1 MEKWLSELS
10 DRKDIAIALYARF
23 PTEMA
28 YGNHVIQIAKA
39 FSKNNCNVNIY
50 YPKTY
55 NSKTLKETPEEYYG
69 QIRNVNYV
77 MIDNRDITSYKIYN
91 LLPSILKKL
100 LFSLSTFMW
109 AKKLKNNQGET
120 IIWSTNPNILYI
132 AQKFFDKIIYE
143 KHGEAKYIQK
153 FSISKIKK
161 NKNSLLV
168 GVTQES
174 FNELFGSI
182 NQPLYLPNGVDE
194 DLFKVLNVDKNENI
208 TIGYLGMLETY
219 GVDKGVLESV
229 KKIDN
234 LNNKYFLNTK
244 VIGGPEH
251 KLQELKHYI
260 DTSKFKDRYFIS
272 SVVPHKE
279 VPNLLN
285 QFDIGIVPYP
295 DNQHMTKYASPMK
308 IFEMAACGVPIL
320 ASDINSHKELKDFKL
335 GILYFEHNNFYDFSI
350 KLEEL
355 ITNDSLRSELSRKS
369 LLNIDK
375 LFWSKRIYTI
385 LQSARSS
392 TG

>member
-120 IIWSTNPNILYI
+120 IVWSTNPNILYI

-234 LNNKYFLNTK
+234 LNNKYFLNTQ

-251 KLQELKHYI
+251 KLQELKHYV

>member
-39 FSKNNCNVNIY
+39 FSGNNCNVNIY

-120 IIWSTNPNILYI
+120 IVWSTNPNILYI

-279 VPNLLN
+279 VPSLLN

-355 ITNDSLRSELSRKS
+355 ITNDSLRNELSNKS

>member
-69 QIRNVNYV
+69 QIRNVNFV

-194 DLFKVLNVDKNENI
+194 DLFKILNVDKNENI

-335 GILYFEHNNFYDFSI
+335 GILYFEHNNFYDFSM

-355 ITNDSLRSELSRKS
+355 ITNDSLRFELSNKS

-385 LQSARSS
+385 LKSARSS

>member
-39 FSKNNCNVNIY
+39 FSKNNCTVNIY

-91 LLPSILKKL
+91 LLPSIFKKL

-109 AKKLKNNQGET
+109 AKKLKNNQGEA

-194 DLFKVLNVDKNENI
+194 GLFKVLDVNKNENI

-219 GVDKGVLESV
+219 GIDKGVLESV

-251 KLQELKHYI
+251 KLQELKHYV

-272 SVVPHKE
+272 SVVPHKD

-335 GILYFEHNNFYDFSI
+335 GILYFEHNNFYDFSM

-355 ITNDSLRSELSRKS
+355 ITNDSLRSELSNKS

>member
-120 IIWSTNPNILYI
+120 IVWSTNPNILYI

-194 DLFKVLNVDKNENI
+194 DLFKILNVDKNENI

-335 GILYFEHNNFYDFSI
+335 GILYFEHNNFYDFSM

-355 ITNDSLRSELSRKS
+355 ITNDSLRSELSNKS

>member
-39 FSKNNCNVNIY
+39 FSKNNCTVNIY

-91 LLPSILKKL
+91 LLPSIFKKL

-109 AKKLKNNQGET
+109 AKKLKNNQGEA

-194 DLFKVLNVDKNENI
+194 DLFKVLDVDKNENI

-251 KLQELKHYI
+251 KLQQLKHYV

-272 SVVPHKE
+272 SVVPHKD

-335 GILYFEHNNFYDFSI
+335 GILYFEHNNFYDFSM

-355 ITNDSLRSELSRKS
+355 ITNDSLRSELSNKS

>member
-1 MEKWLSELS
+1 MK
-10 DRKDIAIALYARF
+10 KDIAIALYARF

-50 YPKTY
+50 YPQTY
-55 NSKTLKETPEEYYG
+55 NSKTIKETPEEYYG
-69 QIRNVNYV
+69 QIKNVNYKMV
-77 MIDNRDITSYKIYN
+77 SNRDFTSYKIYN
-91 LLPSILKKL
+91 LLPSIFKKL

-109 AKKLKNNQGET
+109 ARKLKNNKGET

-132 AQKFFDKIIYE
+132 VQKFFDKIIYE

-161 NKNSLLV
+161 NKNALMV

-194 DLFKVLNVDKNENI
+194 EVFKVLDVEKNANI

-219 GVDKGVLESV
+219 GVDKGILESI

-244 VIGGPEH
+244 VTGGPEH
-251 KLQELKHYI
+251 KLQEIKNYV
-260 DTSKFKDRYFIS
+260 DTSLFKDRFFIS
-272 SVVPHKE
+272 SVVPHKK
-279 VPNLLN
+279 VPGLLN

-320 ASDINSHKELKDFKL
+320 ASDINSHKELEDLNL
-335 GILYFEHNNFYDFSI
+335 GIMYFEHNNFYDFSM

-355 ITNDSLRSELSRKS
+355 ITNDSLRSELSSKS

-385 LQSARSS
+385 LQSVRSS

>member
-28 YGNHVIQIAKA
+28 YGNHIIQIAKA

-55 NSKTLKETPEEYYG
+55 NSKTLNETPEEYYG

-91 LLPSILKKL
+91 LLPSIFKKL

-109 AKKLKNNQGET
+109 AKKLKNNQGEA

-194 DLFKVLNVDKNENI
+194 GLFKVLDVNKNENI

-219 GVDKGVLESV
+219 GIDKGVLESV

-244 VIGGPEH
+244 VIGGPED
-251 KLQELKHYI
+251 KLQEIKDYV

-320 ASDINSHKELKDFKL
+320 ASDINSHKELEDFKL
-335 GILYFEHNNFYDFSI
+335 GILYFEHNNFYDFSM

-355 ITNDSLRSELSRKS
+355 ITNDSLRSELSNKS

-385 LQSARSS
+385 LKSARSS

>member
-39 FSKNNCNVNIY
+39 FSGNNCNVNIY

-91 LLPSILKKL
+91 LLPSIFKKL

-120 IIWSTNPNILYI
+120 IVWSTNPNILYI

-161 NKNSLLV
+161 NKNALLV

-194 DLFKVLNVDKNENI
+194 GLFKVLDVNKNENI

-219 GVDKGVLESV
+219 GIDKGVLESV
-229 KKIDN
+229 KKIDH

-251 KLQELKHYI
+251 KLQEIKDYV
-260 DTSKFKDRYFIS
+260 DSSKFKDRYLIS
-272 SVVPHKE
+272 SVVPHKD
-279 VPNLLN
+279 VPSLLN

-335 GILYFEHNNFYDFSI
+335 GILYFEHNNFYDFSM

-355 ITNDSLRSELSRKS
+355 ITNDSLRSELSSKS

>member
-1 MEKWLSELS
+1 MEKWLSKLS
-10 DRKDIAIALYARF
+10 DKKDIAIALYARF

-28 YGNHVIQIAKA
+28 YGNHVMQIAKA

-69 QIRNVNYV
+69 QIKNVNYV
-77 MIDNRDITSYKIYN
+77 MVSNRDLTSYKIYN

-109 AKKLKNNQGET
+109 ARKLKNNQGET

-132 AQKFFDKIIYE
+132 VQKFFDKIIYE

-161 NKNSLLV
+161 NKNALMV

-174 FNELFGSI
+174 FNELIGSI
-182 NQPLYLPNGVDE
+182 NQPLHLPNGVDE
-194 DLFKVLNVDKNENI
+194 DVFKVLDVDKNANI

-219 GVDKGVLESV
+219 GVDKGVLESI
-229 KKIDN
+229 KKIDI

-251 KLQELKHYI
+251 KLQEIKNYV
-260 DTSKFKDRYFIS
+260 DTSIFKDRFFIN

-320 ASDINSHKELKDFKL
+320 ASDINSHKELKDLKL
-335 GILYFEHNNFYDFSI
+335 GIMYFEHNNFHDFSM

-355 ITNDSLRSELSRKS
+355 ITNDSLRSELSNKS

-375 LFWSKRIYTI
+375 LFWSKRINTI

>member
-39 FSKNNCNVNIY
+39 FSKNNCTVNIY

-91 LLPSILKKL
+91 LLPSIFKKL

-194 DLFKVLNVDKNENI
+194 GLFKVLDVNKNENI

-219 GVDKGVLESV
+219 GIDKGVLESV

-251 KLQELKHYI
+251 KLQELKHYV

-272 SVVPHKE
+272 SVVPHKD

-320 ASDINSHKELKDFKL
+320 ASDINSHKELEDFKL

-355 ITNDSLRSELSRKS
+355 ITNDSLRSELSNKS

>member
-39 FSKNNCNVNIY
+39 FSGNNCNVNIY

-120 IIWSTNPNILYI
+120 IVWSTNPNILYI

-251 KLQELKHYI
+251 KLQELKDYV

>member
-120 IIWSTNPNILYI
+120 IVWSTNPNILYI

-182 NQPLYLPNGVDE
+182 NQPLYLPNVVDE
-194 DLFKVLNVDKNENI
+194 GLFKVLDVNKNENI

-219 GVDKGVLESV
+219 GIDKGVLESV

-234 LNNKYFLNTK
+234 LNNKYFLNTQ

-251 KLQELKHYI
+251 KLQELKHYV

-355 ITNDSLRSELSRKS
+355 ITNDSLRNELSNKS

>member
-1 MEKWLSELS
+1 MTELSE
-10 DRKDIAIALYARF
+10 KENIAIALYARF

-55 NSKTLKETPEEYYG
+55 NSKTLKETPEQYYG
-69 QIRNVNYV
+69 QIKNVDYV
-77 MIDNRDITSYKIYN
+77 MVNNRDLTSYKIYK
-91 LLPSILKKL
+91 LLPSIIQKF
-100 LFSLSTFMW
+100 LFTLSTFMW
-109 AKKLKNNQGET
+109 AKKLKYNKGET

-161 NKNSLLV
+161 NKNAQVV
-168 GVTQES
+168 GVTKES
-174 FNELFGSI
+174 FNELSDSI

-194 DLFKVLNVDKNENI
+194 EMFKVLDVNKNSNI

-219 GVDKGVLESV
+219 GVDKGVLESI
-229 KKIDN
+229 KKIDK
-234 LNNKYFLNTK
+234 LNNKYFLHTK

-251 KLQELKHYI
+251 KLQEIKHYLN
-260 DTSKFKDRYFIS
+260 TSEFKDRFSIS

-279 VPNLLN
+279 VPILLN

-295 DNQHMTKYASPMK
+295 DSQHMSKYASPMK

-320 ASDINSHKELKDFKL
+320 ASDINSHRELEDLHL
-335 GILYFEHNNFYDFSI
+335 GIIYFEHNNFYDFSK

-355 ITNDSLRSELSRKS
+355 ISNDSLRSELSDKS
-369 LLNIDK
+369 LLRIKK
-375 LFWSKRIYTI
+375 LFWSKRIYRI
-385 LQSARSS
+385 LESARSS
-392 TG
+392 NG

>member
-1 MEKWLSELS
+1 MEKWLSALS
-10 DRKDIAIALYARF
+10 PKVDVAIALYARF

-55 NSKTLKETPEEYYG
+55 NSKTLKETPEQYYG
-69 QIRNVNYV
+69 QIKNVNYV
-77 MIDNRDITSYKIYN
+77 MVNNTDLTSYKIYE
-91 LLPSILKKL
+91 LLPSIIQKV
-100 LFSLSTFMW
+100 LFSLSTFIW
-109 AKKLKNNQGET
+109 ARKLKNNQGEK

-132 AQKFFDKIIYE
+132 AHKFFNKIIYE

-153 FSISKIKK
+153 FSITKIKK
-161 NKNSLLV
+161 NKNALMV
-168 GVTQES
+168 GVTKES
-174 FNELFGSI
+174 FNELSDSI
-182 NQPLYLPNGVDE
+182 NQALYLPNGVDE
-194 DLFKVLNVDKNENI
+194 DVFKVVNVIKNKNM

-219 GVDKGVLESV
+219 GVDKGVLESIR
-229 KKIDN
+229 KIDE

-251 KLQELKHYI
+251 KLQEIKNYL
-260 DTSKFKDRYFIS
+260 DASEFKDRFSINP
-272 SVVPHKE
+272 VVPHKE
-279 VPNLLN
+279 VPHLLN

-320 ASDINSHKELKDFKL
+320 ASDIDSHKELGDLEL
-335 GILYFEHNNFYDFSI
+335 GIIYFEHNNFYDFSK

-355 ITNDSLRSELSRKS
+355 ITNDSLRNELSSKS
-369 LLNIDK
+369 LLSIKK
-375 LFWSKRIYTI
+375 LFWSKRIHTI
-385 LQSARSS
+385 LESARSS

>member
-1 MEKWLSELS
+1 MEKWLSKLS
-10 DRKDIAIALYARF
+10 DKKDIAIALYARF

-28 YGNHVIQIAKA
+28 YGNHVMQIAKA

-69 QIRNVNYV
+69 QIKNVNYV
-77 MIDNRDITSYKIYN
+77 MVSNRDLTSYKIYN

-109 AKKLKNNQGET
+109 ARKLKNNQGET

-132 AQKFFDKIIYE
+132 VQKFFDKIIYE

-161 NKNSLLV
+161 NKNALMV

-174 FNELFGSI
+174 FNELIGSI
-182 NQPLYLPNGVDE
+182 NQPLHLPNGVDE
-194 DLFKVLNVDKNENI
+194 DVFKVLDVDKNANI

-219 GVDKGVLESV
+219 GVDKGVLESI
-229 KKIDN
+229 KKIDI

-251 KLQELKHYI
+251 KLQEIKNYV
-260 DTSKFKDRYFIS
+260 DTSIFKDRFFIN

-320 ASDINSHKELKDFKL
+320 ASDINSHKELKDLKL
-335 GILYFEHNNFYDFSI
+335 GIMYFEHNNFHDFSI

-355 ITNDSLRSELSRKS
+355 ITNDSLRSELSNKS

-375 LFWSKRIYTI
+375 LFWSKRINTI

>member
-39 FSKNNCNVNIY
+39 FSGNNCNVNIY

-55 NSKTLKETPEEYYG
+55 NSKTLNETPEEYYG
-69 QIRNVNYV
+69 QIRNVNFV

-91 LLPSILKKL
+91 LLPSIFKKL

-194 DLFKVLNVDKNENI
+194 GLFKVLDVNKNENI

-219 GVDKGVLESV
+219 GIDKGVLESV

-234 LNNKYFLNTK
+234 LNNKYFLNTQ

-251 KLQELKHYI
+251 KLQELKHYV

-320 ASDINSHKELKDFKL
+320 ASDINSHKELEDFKL

-355 ITNDSLRSELSRKS
+355 ITNDSLRSELSNKS

>member
-1 MEKWLSELS
+1 MEKWLSALS
-10 DRKDIAIALYARF
+10 PKVDVAIALYARF

-55 NSKTLKETPEEYYG
+55 NRKTLKETPEQYYG
-69 QIRNVNYV
+69 QIKNVNYV
-77 MIDNRDITSYKIYN
+77 MVNNTDLTSYKIYE
-91 LLPSILKKL
+91 LLPSIIQKVI
-100 LFSLSTFMW
+100 FSLSTFIW
-109 AKKLKNNQGET
+109 ARKLKNNQGEK

-132 AQKFFDKIIYE
+132 AHKFFNKIIYE

-153 FSISKIKK
+153 FSITKIKK
-161 NKNSLLV
+161 NKNALMV
-168 GVTQES
+168 GVTKES
-174 FNELFGSI
+174 FNELSDSI
-182 NQPLYLPNGVDE
+182 NQALYLPNGVDE
-194 DLFKVLNVDKNENI
+194 DVFKVVNVNKNKNM

-219 GVDKGVLESV
+219 GVDKGVLESIR
-229 KKIDN
+229 KIDE

-251 KLQELKHYI
+251 KLQEIKNYL
-260 DTSKFKDRYFIS
+260 DASEFKDRFSINP
-272 SVVPHKE
+272 VVPHKE
-279 VPNLLN
+279 VPHLLN

-320 ASDINSHKELKDFKL
+320 ASDIDSHKELGDLKL
-335 GILYFEHNNFYDFSI
+335 GIIYFEHNNFYDFSK

-355 ITNDSLRSELSRKS
+355 ITNDSLRNELSSKS
-369 LLNIDK
+369 LLSIKK
-375 LFWSKRIYTI
+375 LFWSKRIHTI
-385 LQSARSS
+385 LESARSS

>member
-91 LLPSILKKL
+91 LLPSIFKKL

-161 NKNSLLV
+161 NKNALLV

-194 DLFKVLNVDKNENI
+194 GLFKVLDVNKNANI

-229 KKIDN
+229 KKIN
-234 LNNKYFLNTK
+234 HLNNKYFLNTK

-251 KLQELKHYI
+251 KLQEIKNYV
-260 DTSKFKDRYFIS
+260 DTSIFKDRFFIN

-320 ASDINSHKELKDFKL
+320 ASDINSHKELKDLKI
-335 GILYFEHNNFYDFSI
+335 GIMYIEHNNFHDFSM

-355 ITNDSLRSELSRKS
+355 ITNDSLRSELSNKS

-375 LFWSKRIYTI
+375 LFWSKRINTI

>member
-55 NSKTLKETPEEYYG
+55 NSKTLNETPEEYYG

-91 LLPSILKKL
+91 LLPSIFKKL

-194 DLFKVLNVDKNENI
+194 GLFKVLDVNKNENI

-219 GVDKGVLESV
+219 GIDKGVLESV

-251 KLQELKHYI
+251 KLQELKHYV

-320 ASDINSHKELKDFKL
+320 ASDINSHKELEDFKL

-355 ITNDSLRSELSRKS
+355 ITNDSLRSELSNKS

>member
-1 MEKWLSELS
+1 MEKWLSALS
-10 DRKDIAIALYARF
+10 PKVDVAIALYARF

-55 NSKTLKETPEEYYG
+55 NSKTLKETPEQYYG
-69 QIRNVNYV
+69 QIKNVNYV
-77 MIDNRDITSYKIYN
+77 MVNNTDLTSYKIYE
-91 LLPSILKKL
+91 LLPSIIQKV
-100 LFSLSTFMW
+100 LFSLSTFIW
-109 AKKLKNNQGET
+109 ARKLKNNQGEK

-132 AQKFFDKIIYE
+132 AHKFFNKIIYE

-153 FSISKIKK
+153 FSITKIKK
-161 NKNSLLV
+161 NKNALMV
-168 GVTQES
+168 GVTKES
-174 FNELFGSI
+174 FNELSDSI
-182 NQPLYLPNGVDE
+182 NQALYLPNGVDE
-194 DLFKVLNVDKNENI
+194 DVFKVVNVNKNKNI

-219 GVDKGVLESV
+219 GVDKGVLESIR
-229 KKIDN
+229 KIDE

-251 KLQELKHYI
+251 KLQEIKNYL
-260 DTSKFKDRYFIS
+260 DASEFKDRFSINP
-272 SVVPHKE
+272 VVPHKE
-279 VPNLLN
+279 VPHLLN

-320 ASDINSHKELKDFKL
+320 ASDIDSHKELGDLEL
-335 GILYFEHNNFYDFSI
+335 GIIYFEHNNFYDFSK

-355 ITNDSLRSELSRKS
+355 ITNDSLRNELSSKS
-369 LLNIDK
+369 LLSIKK
-375 LFWSKRIYTI
+375 LFWSKRIHTI
-385 LQSARSS
+385 LESARSS

>member
-1 MEKWLSELS
+1 
-10 DRKDIAIALYARF
+10 
-23 PTEMA
+23 MA

-39 FSKNNCNVNIY
+39 FSGNNCNVNIY

-91 LLPSILKKL
+91 LLPSIFKKL

-109 AKKLKNNQGET
+109 AKKLKNNQGEA

-161 NKNSLLV
+161 NKNALLV

-194 DLFKVLNVDKNENI
+194 GLFKVLDVNKNANI

-219 GVDKGVLESV
+219 GIEKGVLESV
-229 KKIDN
+229 KKIDH

-251 KLQELKHYI
+251 KLQEIKDYV

-279 VPNLLN
+279 VPSLLN
-285 QFDIGIVPYP
+285 QFDIEIVPYP

-320 ASDINSHKELKDFKL
+320 VLISTHKELKDFKL

-355 ITNDSLRSELSRKS
+355 ITNDSLRNELSNKS

-385 LQSARSS
+385 LKSARSS

>member
-91 LLPSILKKL
+91 LLPSIFKKL

-109 AKKLKNNQGET
+109 AKKLKNNQGEA

-161 NKNSLLV
+161 NKNALLV

-251 KLQELKHYI
+251 KLQEIKDYV

-272 SVVPHKE
+272 SVVPHKQ

-335 GILYFEHNNFYDFSI
+335 GILYFEHNNFYDFSM

-355 ITNDSLRSELSRKS
+355 ITNDSLRSELSNKS

>member
-109 AKKLKNNQGET
+109 AKKLKNNQGEA

-251 KLQELKHYI
+251 KLQEIKDYV

>member
-1 MEKWLSELS
+1 MEKWLPELS

-39 FSKNNCNVNIY
+39 FSGNNCNVNIY

-69 QIRNVNYV
+69 QIRNVNFV

-120 IIWSTNPNILYI
+120 IVWSTNPNILYI

-194 DLFKVLNVDKNENI
+194 GLFKVLDVNKNENI

-219 GVDKGVLESV
+219 GIDKGVLESV

-234 LNNKYFLNTK
+234 LNNKYFLNTQ

-251 KLQELKHYI
+251 KLQELKHYV

-355 ITNDSLRSELSRKS
+355 ITNDSLRNELSNKS

>member
-1 MEKWLSELS
+1 MKILSIPFLRRGKVVVELS

-77 MIDNRDITSYKIYN
+77 MIDNRDLTSYKIYN
-91 LLPSILKKL
+91 LLPSIFKKL

-161 NKNSLLV
+161 IKMPCWWVLHKNLLMNFLV
-168 GVTQES
+168 
-174 FNELFGSI
+174 LSI
-182 NQPLYLPNGVDE
+182 NLCICLMV
-194 DLFKVLNVDKNENI
+194 LMKV
-208 TIGYLGMLETY
+208 
-219 GVDKGVLESV
+219 
-229 KKIDN
+229 
-234 LNNKYFLNTK
+234 F
-244 VIGGPEH
+244 
-251 KLQELKHYI
+251 
-260 DTSKFKDRYFIS
+260 
-272 SVVPHKE
+272 
-279 VPNLLN
+279 
-285 QFDIGIVPYP
+285 
-295 DNQHMTKYASPMK
+295 
-308 IFEMAACGVPIL
+308 
-320 ASDINSHKELKDFKL
+320 
-335 GILYFEHNNFYDFSI
+335 
-350 KLEEL
+350 
-355 ITNDSLRSELSRKS
+355 
-369 LLNIDK
+369 
-375 LFWSKRIYTI
+375 
-385 LQSARSS
+385 
-392 TG
+392 

>member
-39 FSKNNCNVNIY
+39 FSKNNCTVNIY

-91 LLPSILKKL
+91 LLPSIFKKL
-100 LFSLSTFMW
+100 LFSLSTLMW
-109 AKKLKNNQGET
+109 AKKLKNNQGEA

-132 AQKFFDKIIYE
+132 TQKFFDKIIYE

-194 DLFKVLNVDKNENI
+194 DLFKVLDVDKNENI

-251 KLQELKHYI
+251 KLQEIKDYV

-272 SVVPHKE
+272 SVVPHKK
-279 VPNLLN
+279 VPSLLN

-335 GILYFEHNNFYDFSI
+335 GILYFEHNNFYDFSM

-355 ITNDSLRSELSRKS
+355 ITNDSLRSELSNKS

-385 LQSARSS
+385 LKSARSS